1 MIYASNTY
9 SAVKA
14 LTAMPKRNHK
24 MLQNTS
30 RGKETG
36 LGFVFQISLN
46 GVEGLEVSV
55 TPMPCGWREMK
66 ESHNYSTGP
75 ELRSGAHP
83 RSVTENT
90 RAFSRLVN
98 H

>member
-9 SAVKA
+9 PAVKA
-14 LTAMPKRNHK
+14 LTATPKRNHK

-36 LGFVFQISLN
+36 LGFLFQMSLN

-55 TPMPCGWREMK
+55 TPMPCEWREMK